1 MQRIYNEIHGF
12 AVGLLLLVCLF
23 VTTVAVGITRMDY
36 PDADTVV
43 IDDRTRVEYAADGT
57 YTVENDE
64 KILAL
69 TEKGR
74 RSLRTVTIGVS
85 RRYGDAEIV
94 KVEIIGTNG
103 TVRAVD
109 FRKTL
114 KEATDNSSVSAN
126 IYDPLDRKISCAV
139 PGMEVGEIR
148 RVVTRERML
157 KSRMRDA
164 FAFGA
169 VFEAMRPIVRSSLEI
184 VQPKDRQIVNV
195 KLRHPV
201 EGTVTRSEDETLPDG
216 RKLLKW
222 TAKNVPQAFPEPDMP
237 PFGSVAQSLLVST
250 VGSWEDVSRW
260 YWKLCHP
267 RLEATNPAMTNK
279 VSEIVKNINGDMD
292 KVRAIFKFVSQEI
305 RYMGLTLEDES
316 PGYAPHDVS
325 LTFDNRYGVCRD
337 KAALL
342 VAMLRIAGFKAYPV
356 LINVGSKMD
365 ADVPLP
371 YFNHA
376 IVAVDI
382 GGEFVLMDPT
392 NENTKDLLPAYLM
405 DCSYLIAYPEGRPL
419 DEIPVKPAEENAF
432 RAVTRGAVEQDGSAV
447 VETKATFGGANDLFR
462 GSFVKKTPRERRRTF
477 EGLVRSSYP
486 GAELLTF
493 EMFPVDLRDT
503 SKPLSVEFTARLP
516 DVVVRGKTR
525 DELTPPFVFS
535 GFALADRLLSSG
547 TELEERRYP
556 LTFPT
561 TALSE
566 EKLEL
571 RLGDSFGSPLKMPPD
586 VAAGEKD
593 GCFYERR
600 IRVKDSVLKAV
611 RRRGVGATEISPEA
625 YSALKVDLES
635 IELGARRKPQ
645 FETRS
650 SVQESN
656 VRMIYQC
663 RDVHLHTPYSWTVTN
678 VWEKEVLT
686 YAGKKSSSELSYSYN
701 PSVSRLE
708 VVSATVS
715 NRNGMVYSI
724 STNEVNELDA
734 GWVASA
740 PRYPASK
747 RIVVNLPAVE
757 TGSVIRVVSVSEVT
771 NSPIAYCN
779 LFMMDSP
786 DPIGVS
792 ELNIRGCEMKVLE
805 GGRHSS
811 WSISDVISTN
821 FCFFA
826 VTNPVPLP
834 REGGQ
839 PGAFL
844 WRKSVLVSAA
854 DLEVYKEAFFG
865 ALENARDA
873 GMENA
878 SRKAIE
884 LTEGIELIE
893 DKIKAIRD
901 WLWRNIRVSGPGL
914 LDLPF
919 EKAFFPPDRSLE
931 DRYASAAD
939 WMNLYFTM
947 LEAIGVEVEFMLSP
961 DDYFAYPAL
970 ARARRVVP
978 QPDDFNNLLIRA
990 KVKEGG
996 WFFGLLGGNEKE
1008 YILDYENEYTP
1019 LGIRDV
1025 DGLNGKSVNFMSID
1039 LNDTGAARIS
1049 VSNSTWGVAVAK
1061 LRKRYSEMFPEMRSR
1076 HHAELVGGIA
1086 ESAEAVSELVT
1097 DVEGYPFVL
1106 SYSVYAPNYAAK
1118 NGDALTLVV
1127 PGLGGAF
1134 LPSGE
1139 SDRKSPFGIGRKLI
1153 PSVYLR
1159 EVVFPEGYTEVEYL
1173 PEPWEI
1179 TLPGE
1184 YSARVRF
1191 SYERSVKDGRL
1202 RILFREEHLPAR
1214 ASMFSCDYTGFFRD
1228 WNRRTGSRLVRTI
1241 VVRRA
1246 SSSASCQL
1254 P

>member
-1 MQRIYNEIHGF
+1 MIYNEIHGL
-12 AVGLLLLVCLF
+12 AVRLLVLVCLF
-23 VTTVAVGITRMDY
+23 VSAVAVGITRMDY

-43 IDDRTRVEYAADGT
+43 IDDRTRVEYVADGT

-74 RSLRTVTIGVS
+74 RSLRTVTIAVS

-94 KVEIIGTNG
+94 KIEIIGTNG
-103 TVRAVD
+103 TVRTVD

-157 KSRMRDA
+157 KPRMRDS

-169 VFEAMRPIVRSSLEI
+169 MFETMRPIVCSSLEI
-184 VQPKDRQIVNV
+184 VQPKDRPIVNV

-201 EGTVTRSEDETLPDG
+201 EGTVTRSEDGTLPDG
-216 RKLLKW
+216 RTLLKW

-237 PFGSVAQSLLVST
+237 SFGSVAQSLLVST
-250 VGSWEDVSRW
+250 VGSWEEVSRW
-260 YWKLCHP
+260 YWKLCLP
-267 RLEATNPAMTNK
+267 RLEATNPSMTNK
-279 VSEIVKNINGDMD
+279 VSDIVKNITGDKD
-292 KVRAIFKFVSQEI
+292 RVRAIFKFVSQEI

-325 LTFDNRYGVCRD
+325 LTFNNRYGVCRD

-342 VAMLRIAGFKAYPV
+342 VSMLRIAGFMAYPV
-356 LINVGSKMD
+356 LIKVGPKMD
-365 ADVPLP
+365 SDVPLP

-376 IVAVDI
+376 IVAVYI
-382 GGEFVLMDPT
+382 GGKFVLMDPT

-405 DCSYLIAYPEGRPL
+405 DCSYLVAHPEGRPL
-419 DEIPVKPAEENAF
+419 DVVPVKPAEENAF
-432 RAVTRGAVEQDGSAV
+432 RAVTRGTVESDGSAV
-447 VETKATFGGANDLFR
+447 IETTAAFGGANDLFR
-462 GSFVKKTPRERRRTF
+462 GSFVKKTPRERRRMF

-493 EMFPVDLRDT
+493 EMLPSDLRDT
-503 SKPLSVEFTARLP
+503 SKPLSVEFSARLP
-516 DVVVRGKTR
+516 DVVIRGKTR

-547 TELEERRYP
+547 TELEARRYP
-556 LTFPT
+556 LIFPT

-571 RLGDSFGSPLKMPPD
+571 RLGDSFGSPLKQPQD
-586 VAAGEKD
+586 VVAGEND

-600 IRVKDSVLKAV
+600 IRVKNSVLKAV
-611 RRRGVGATEISPEA
+611 RRRGIGATEISPEA
-625 YSALKVDLES
+625 YSALKADLES

-645 FETRS
+645 FEARS
-650 SVQESN
+650 SVHESN
-656 VRMIYQC
+656 VRMIYQ
-663 RDVHLHTPYSWTVTN
+663 RKDVHLHTPFSWTVTN

-686 YAGKKSSSELSYSYN
+686 YAGKKSSSELSYGYN
-701 PSVSRLE
+701 PGVSRLE
-708 VVSATVS
+708 IVSATVS
-715 NRNGMVYSI
+715 NKNGKVHGI

-747 RIVVNLPAVE
+747 RLVVNLPAVE
-757 TGSVIRVVSVSEVT
+757 TGSVIRVTSVSTVT

-779 LFMMDSP
+779 LFLFDSA
-786 DPIGVS
+786 DPIGIK
-792 ELNIRGCEMKVLE
+792 ELSISGCAMKVLE

-811 WSISDVISTN
+811 WSISDVIFTN

-826 VTNPVPLP
+826 VTNPVPLS

-839 PGAFL
+839 PSAFL
-844 WRKSVLVSAA
+844 WRNSVLVSAA
-854 DLEVYKEAFFG
+854 DLDIYKKSFFG
-865 ALENARDA
+865 ALEDARDA
-873 GMENA
+873 GSERA
-878 SRKAIE
+878 SQKALE
-884 LTEGIELIE
+884 LTEGIGVPE
-893 DKIKAIRD
+893 DRIMAVRD
-901 WLWRNIRVSGPGL
+901 WLWKNIRVSGPGF

-919 EKAFFPPDRSLE
+919 EKAFFPPDRSLA
-931 DRYASAAD
+931 DGYASSAD

-947 LEAIGVEVEFMLSP
+947 LEAIGVEVEFILSA
-961 DDYFAYPAL
+961 DDYFAGAAL
-970 ARARRVVP
+970 VRARRVVP
-978 QPDDFNNLLIRA
+978 QPDDFNDLLIRA

-996 WFFGLLGGNEKE
+996 WFFGLFGGKEKE

-1019 LGIRDV
+1019 LGIRDI
-1025 DGLNGKSVNFMSID
+1025 DGVNGESVNFMSID
-1039 LNDTGAARIS
+1039 LNETGAARIT
-1049 VSNSTWGVAVAK
+1049 VSNSTWGVAVAG
-1061 LRKRYSEMFPEMRSR
+1061 LRKHYSEMLPEMRSR
-1076 HHAELVGGIA
+1076 HHTELVGEIA

-1106 SYSVYAPNYAAK
+1106 SHSVYAPNYAAK

-1127 PGLGGAF
+1127 PGLGGTF

-1139 SDRKSPFGIGRKLI
+1139 SDRKSPFGIGRRLR
-1153 PSVYLR
+1153 PSIYLR
-1159 EVVFPEGYTEVEYL
+1159 EVIFPEGYTEIEYL
-1173 PEPWEI
+1173 PEQWEI

-1184 YSARVRF
+1184 YCARVRF
-1191 SYERSVKDGRL
+1191 SYERFVKDGRL
-1202 RILFREEHLPAR
+1202 RILFREEHLPAS
-1214 ASMFSCDYTGFFRD
+1214 AAMFSSDYMGFFRD
-1228 WNRRTGSRLVRTI
+1228 WNRRTGSRLARTI
-1241 VVRRA
+1241 VVRRDD
-1246 SSSASCQL
+1246 
-1254 P
+1254 

>member
-1 MQRIYNEIHGF
+1 
-12 AVGLLLLVCLF
+12 
-23 VTTVAVGITRMDY
+23 MDY

-43 IDDRTRVEYAADGT
+43 IDDRTRVEYAADGS

-94 KVEIIGTNG
+94 KIEIIGTNG
-103 TVRAVD
+103 TVRTVD

-157 KSRMRDA
+157 KPRMRDA
-164 FAFGA
+164 FAFGTL
-169 VFEAMRPIVRSSLEI
+169 FEAMRPIVRSSLEI
-184 VQPKDRQIVNV
+184 VQPKDRPIVNV

-216 RKLLKW
+216 RMLLKW

-237 PFGSVAQSLLVST
+237 SFGSVAQSLLVST

-260 YWKLCHP
+260 YWELCLP
-267 RLEATNPAMTNK
+267 RLEATNHAMTNK
-279 VSEIVKNINGDMD
+279 VSEIVKNVNGDMD
-292 KVRAIFKFVSQEI
+292 KVQAIFKFVSQEI

-316 PGYAPHDVS
+316 PGYAPHDVC

-342 VAMLRIAGFKAYPV
+342 ASMLRIAGLKAYPV
-356 LINVGSKMD
+356 LIRVGPKMD

-376 IVAVDI
+376 ITAVDI
-382 GGEFVLMDPT
+382 GGRFVLMDPT

-405 DCSYLIAYPEGRPL
+405 DCSYLVAHPEGRPL
-419 DEIPVKPAEENAF
+419 DVVPVKPAEENAF
-432 RAVTRGAVEQDGSAV
+432 KAVTRGAVEPDGSAV
-447 VETKATFGGANDLFR
+447 IETKATFGGANDLFR
-462 GSFVKKTPRERRRTF
+462 GSFVKKTPREGRRVF

-493 EMFPVDLRDT
+493 EMHPADLRDT
-503 SKPLSVEFTARLP
+503 SRPLSVEFTARLP
-516 DVVVRGKTR
+516 DVVIRGKTR

-571 RLGDSFGSPLKMPPD
+571 RLGDSFGAPLKMPPD
-586 VAAGEKD
+586 IAAGEKD

-611 RRRGVGATEISPEA
+611 RRRGVGSTEISPEA

-645 FETRS
+645 FEAKS
-650 SVQESN
+650 SAQESN
-656 VRMIYQC
+656 TRMIYQR

-678 VWEKEVLT
+678 IWEKEILT
-686 YAGKKSSSELSYSYN
+686 YAGKKSSSELSYGYN

-708 VVSATVS
+708 IVSATVS
-715 NRNGMVYSI
+715 NRNGRVHSI

-747 RIVVNLPAVE
+747 RIVINLPAVE
-757 TGSVIRVVSVSEVT
+757 TGSVIRVVSVSQVT

-779 LFMMDSP
+779 LFVMDSS

-792 ELNIRGCEMKVLE
+792 ELNIGGCDMKVLE
-805 GGRHSS
+805 GGAFSGME
-811 WSISDVISTN
+811 IGEVVTTN
-821 FCFFA
+821 FCSVA

-834 REGGQ
+834 RESGQ
-839 PGAFL
+839 PPALL
-844 WRKSVLVSAA
+844 WRRSVLVSAA
-854 DLEVYKEAFFG
+854 DLEEYEKMFFE
-865 ALENARDA
+865 ALENAREKGAD
-873 GMENA
+873 
-878 SRKAIE
+878 KACAKARE
-884 LTEGIELIE
+884 LTDGIDSVEG
-893 DKIKAIRD
+893 KIKAIRD
-901 WLWRNIRVSGPGL
+901 WLWKNIRLAGPGHL
-914 LDLPF
+914 TLPF
-919 EKAFFPPDRSLE
+919 KSAFFPPDRSLA
-931 DRYASAAD
+931 DGYASSAD
-939 WMNLYFTM
+939 WMNIYFAM
-947 LEAIGVEVEFMLSP
+947 LEAIGLDVEFILSSG
-961 DDYFAYPAL
+961 DSATYPAML
-970 ARARRVVP
+970 RAHREVP
-978 QPDDFNNLLIRA
+978 QPDDFNDLLIRA
-990 KVKEGG
+990 NVKEGG
-996 WFFGLLGGNEKE
+996 WFFGLFGGEVKE

-1025 DGLNGKSVNFMSID
+1025 EGKDGKRENFMSID
-1039 LNDTGAARIS
+1039 LNETGAARIM
-1049 VSNSTWGVAVAK
+1049 VSNSTWGVSVAAM
-1061 LRKRYSEMFPEMRSR
+1061 RKMYAEMLPEMRSR
-1076 HHAELVGGIA
+1076 HHTELVGAIA
-1086 ESAEAVSELVT
+1086 ESAEAISELSADT
-1097 DVEGYPFVL
+1097 EGYPFTL

-1127 PGLGGAF
+1127 PGLGGRF

-1139 SDRKSPFGIGRKLI
+1139 SDRKSPFGIGRRLT

-1159 EVVFPEGYTEVEYL
+1159 EVVFPEGYTEIEYL
-1173 PEPWEI
+1173 PEAWEI
-1179 TLPGE
+1179 ALPGDNGV
-1184 YSARVRF
+1184 RVRF
-1191 SYERSVKDGRL
+1191 SVEKSVVEGRL
-1202 RILFREEHLPAR
+1202 KITFREEHFPGEAR
-1214 ASMFSCDYTGFFRD
+1214 MFTKDWLGFFRN
-1228 WNRRTGSRLVRTI
+1228 WNRRTGSRLARTLL
-1241 VVRRA
+1241 VRRKNVT
-1246 SSSASCQL
+1246 
-1254 P
+1254 PF